1 MTVLICGRGRV
12 AVDVLQYAVAR
23 QAAGFDDVRL
33 LACPSRGDAGVD
45 TWQPSLVAA
54 AQALGVPLVDIQ
66 KFRDE
71 PDLLLLSLEYDRII
85 DTEAFAST
93 RLYNIHFSALPAYRG
108 VYTSIWPILNGEAES
123 GVTLHAID
131 PGVDTGAIVAQQRF
145 PLAATETARTLFER
159 LHTEATS
166 LVTAWLP
173 GLIAGEIETTP
184 QTENGAS
191 LYRRSG
197 LDLERARVL
206 DLSQSAQEMD
216 RRVRAFYFPEYQTA
230 TFHGQGVR
238 ACRDTGQTAAPGRV
252 LVETSRS
259 AIVSAQDGRVVELVW
274 VNSSNT
280 GAS

>member
-23 QAAGFDDVRL
+23 QAAGFDDVG
-33 LACPSRGDAGVD
+33 S
-45 TWQPSLVAA
+45 SLVPREAMQASTRGSRRSWLRPRLRRASRRHPEVSGRTGSAA
-54 AQALGVPLVDIQ
+54 
-66 KFRDE
+66 
-71 PDLLLLSLEYDRII
+71 LSLEYDRII

-93 RLYNIHFSALPAYRG
+93 RLYISTFPALPADRG

-216 RRVRAFYFPEYQTA
+216 RRVRAFYFPEYEDG
-230 TFHGQGVR
+230 HVSWPR
-238 ACRDTGQTAAPGRV
+238 RSRV
-252 LVETSRS
+252 PRHRPDRRSRPRS
-259 AIVSAQDGRVVELVW
+259 R
-274 VNSSNT
+274 
-280 GAS
+280 